1 MKTLKHILGAYSKW
15 IWRVLAP
22 LGAWGVFIAAA
33 IDEAFFGLPI
43 DAIVASY
50 VYADPKRL
58 LLYVFV
64 ASAGSALGGIVVYV
78 VGYTGGEM
86 LLRKRLSPERFT
98 RIHASFEKHE
108 FLALMFPAMIPP
120 PFPFKAV
127 MLAAAGFEMSLVRF
141 MLAIF
146 AGRFFRFAILGF
158 LTVRFGPHFVGWIG
172 HVFAYHFRWVLLV
185 IAAGL
190 MVWLIVRRRGQRKQ
204 SFVDSR

>member
-1 MKTLKHILGAYSKW
+1 LKTLKHILGAYSKW